1 MLFRG
6 ISASPGIAIGRALL
20 LKENKYKIFKKIVS
34 DSITEKQRLE
44 NAVTKAKEELKIIIT
59 NAEKKL
65 GKEKVK
71 IFEAHL
77 LMLDDPEFIG
87 VIISKILYENV
98 NAEYAV
104 KVTSEDIAAIFE
116 TLDDSYM
123 KERAADVRDVSIR
136 LINILME
143 IKTISISNIQD
154 KCILIAHDLTPSDT
168 AQIDKENVLGFITE
182 IGGVTSHSA
191 IIART
196 IGVPAVVGLEKGLL
210 NIKNNDLIILDGNE
224 GLIIINPDEGILK
237 DYKDKIRYQQI
248 FKEELIKYKNIDT
261 KTMDGIKVEVSCN
274 IGSIEDLNS
283 ALENGAEGIGLF
295 RTEFLYMSKGKLPTE
310 DEQFNVYKEV
320 LENMNKKSVIIRTLD
335 IGGDKNLSYL
345 KIDNELNP
353 FLGYRAIRLC
363 LGTKDIFKVQLRAL
377 LKASNYGNLKIMFP
391 MICNVEEIREAKELL
406 EECKEELKRENI
418 EYDDKV
424 QVGIM
429 IEVPSAAIISD
440 ILAEEVDF
448 LSIGTND
455 LMQYTLAVDRMNEKV
470 SYLYDFYNPAVLRLI
485 NIIVRNAN
493 QKGKYVGM
501 CGEMAGKKE
510 LIPLL
515 LGMGLREFSMNASS
529 ILEIRKEINDLK
541 FEKCMGLANKLD
553 DLRTSKEVRELL
565 NGVPELREE

>member
-1 MLFRG
+1 MFRG

-274 IGSIEDLNS
+274 IGSIEDLNA

-295 RTEFLYMSKGKLPTE
+295 RTEFLYMSKDKLPTE
-310 DEQFNVYKEV
+310 DEQFNAYKEV

-391 MICNVEEIREAKELL
+391 MICNVEEIREAKKLL

-541 FEKCMGLANKLD
+541 FEKCRGLANKLD

>member
-1 MLFRG
+1 MFRG

-20 LKENKYKIFKKIVS
+20 LKENKYEILKKIVN
-34 DSITEKQRLE
+34 DSKKEKQRLE
-44 NAVTKAKEELKIIIT
+44 NAVTKAKEELKITIE

-65 GKEKVK
+65 GKEKVE

-116 TLDDSYM
+116 TLDDRYM

-154 KCILIAHDLTPSDT
+154 KCILIAHDLTPSNT
-168 AQIDKENVLGFITE
+168 AQIDKEKVLGFITE

-196 IGVPAVVGLEKGLL
+196 IGVPAVVGLEKVLL
-210 NIKNNDLIILDGNE
+210 NTKDNDLIILDGNE
-224 GLIIINPDEGILK
+224 GLIIINPDESILK
-237 DYKDKIRYQQI
+237 DYKEKIRYQQI
-248 FKEELIKYKNIDT
+248 LKEELIKYKNIDT

-274 IGSIEDLNS
+274 IGSIEDLNA

-295 RTEFLYMSKGKLPTE
+295 RTEFLYMSKDKLPTE

-335 IGGDKNLSYL
+335 IGGDKELSYL

-363 LGTKDIFKVQLRAL
+363 LGAKYIFKVQLRAL

-391 MICNVEEIREAKELL
+391 MICNLEEIREAKKLL

-485 NIIVRNAN
+485 NIIVRNAS

-515 LGMGLREFSMNASS
+515 IGMGLREFSMNASS
-529 ILEIRKEINDLK
+529 ILEVRKEINNLK
-541 FEKCMGLANKLD
+541 FEKCRELANKLD
-553 DLRTSKEVRELL
+553 ELRTSKEVRELL
-565 NGVPELREE
+565 NVVPELKE

>member
-1 MLFRG
+1 MFRG

>member
-1 MLFRG
+1 MFKG

-20 LKENKYKIFKKIVS
+20 LKENKYEILKKIVS
-34 DSITEKQRLE
+34 DSRKEKQRLD
-44 NAVTKAKEELKIIIT
+44 NAVTKAKEELKIIIA

-104 KVTSEDIAAIFE
+104 KATSEDIAAIFE

-143 IKTISISNIQD
+143 IKTISITNIQD

-196 IGVPAVVGLEKGLL
+196 IGVPAVVGLGKVLL

-224 GLIIINPDEGILK
+224 GLIIINPDESILK
-237 DYKDKIRYQQI
+237 DYKEKIKYQQI
-248 FKEELIKYKNIDT
+248 LKKELIKYKNIDT

-274 IGSIEDLNS
+274 IGSIEDLNT

-295 RTEFLYMSKGKLPTE
+295 RTEFLYMSKDKLPTE

-335 IGGDKNLSYL
+335 IGGDKKLPYL

-391 MICNVEEIREAKELL
+391 MICNLEEIREAKKLL

-418 EYDDKV
+418 EYDHKV

-515 LGMGLREFSMNASS
+515 IGMGLRELSMNASS
-529 ILEIRKEINDLK
+529 ILEVRKEINNLK
-541 FEKCMGLANKLD
+541 FQKCRELANKLD
-553 DLRTSKEVRELL
+553 KLRTSKEVIELL
-565 NGVPELREE
+565 NVVPELRE

>member
-1 MLFRG
+1 MFKG

-20 LKENKYKIFKKIVS
+20 LKENKYEILKKIVS
-34 DSITEKQRLE
+34 DSTKEKQRLD
-44 NAVTKAKEELKIIIT
+44 NAVTKAKEELKIIIA

-104 KVTSEDIAAIFE
+104 KATSEDIAAIFE

-143 IKTISISNIQD
+143 IKTIFITNIQN

-196 IGVPAVVGLEKGLL
+196 IGVPAVVGLEKVLL

-224 GLIIINPDEGILK
+224 GLIIINPDESILK
-237 DYKDKIRYQQI
+237 DYKEKIKYQQI
-248 FKEELIKYKNIDT
+248 LKKELIKYKNIDT

-274 IGSIEDLNS
+274 IGSIEDLNK

-295 RTEFLYMSKGKLPTE
+295 RTEFLYMSKDKLPTE

-335 IGGDKNLSYL
+335 IGGDKKLPYL

-391 MICNVEEIREAKELL
+391 MICNLEEIREAKKLL

-515 LGMGLREFSMNASS
+515 IGMGLRELSMNASS
-529 ILEIRKEINDLK
+529 ILEVRKEINNLK
-541 FEKCMGLANKLD
+541 FQKCSELANKLD
-553 DLRTSKEVRELL
+553 KLRTSKEVIELL
-565 NGVPELREE
+565 NIVPELRE

>member
-1 MLFRG
+1 MFRG
-6 ISASPGIAIGRALL
+6 ISASPGIAIGRALV
-20 LKENKYKIFKKIVS
+20 LKENKYEIFKEIVS
-34 DSITEKQRLE
+34 DSRTEKQRLE

-210 NIKNNDLIILDGNE
+210 NIKDNDLIILDGNE
-224 GLIIINPDEGILK
+224 GLIIINPDESILK
-237 DYKDKIRYQQI
+237 DYKEKIRYQQI

-261 KTMDGIKVEVSCN
+261 KTMDGIKVELSCN
-274 IGSIEDLNS
+274 IGSIEDLNA

-295 RTEFLYMSKGKLPTE
+295 RTEFLYMSKDKLPTE
-310 DEQFNVYKEV
+310 DEQFNAYKEV
-320 LENMNKKSVIIRTLD
+320 LENMNKKPVIIRTLD

-485 NIIVRNAN
+485 NIVVRNAN

-515 LGMGLREFSMNASS
+515 IGMGLREFSMNASS
-529 ILEIRKEINDLK
+529 ILEVRKEINDLK
-541 FEKCMGLANKLD
+541 LEKCRELANKLD
-553 DLRTSKEVRELL
+553 QLRTSKEVRELL
-565 NGVPELREE
+565 NVVPELRE

>member
-1 MLFRG
+1 LFRG
-6 ISASPGIAIGRALL
+6 ISASPGIAIGRALV
-20 LKENKYKIFKKIVS
+20 LKENKYEIFKEIVS
-34 DSITEKQRLE
+34 DSRTEKQRLE

-210 NIKNNDLIILDGNE
+210 NIKDNDLIILDGNE
-224 GLIIINPDEGILK
+224 GLIIINPDESILK
-237 DYKDKIRYQQI
+237 DYKEKIRYQQI

-261 KTMDGIKVEVSCN
+261 KTMDGIKVELSCN
-274 IGSIEDLNS
+274 IGSIEDLNA

-295 RTEFLYMSKGKLPTE
+295 RTEFLYMSKDKLPTE
-310 DEQFNVYKEV
+310 DEQFNAYKEV
-320 LENMNKKSVIIRTLD
+320 LENMNKKPVIIRTLD

-485 NIIVRNAN
+485 NIVVRNAN

-515 LGMGLREFSMNASS
+515 IGMGLREFSMNASS
-529 ILEIRKEINDLK
+529 ILEVRKEINDLK
-541 FEKCMGLANKLD
+541 LEKCRELANKLD
-553 DLRTSKEVRELL
+553 QLRTSKEVRELL
-565 NGVPELREE
+565 NVVPELRE